1 MHLAP
6 PALSILHFALS
17 VFMASKKFTLIS
29 RYYNNYS
36 LWSMFKAKNLSPQ
49 KLAGFTALIIS
60 AVIAL
65 GSLIAD
71 GSWQVMLTAF
81 ILTFLVSYYL
91 YLYTL
96 QNFIYRKIK
105 LIYKFIYQTKASKRE
120 EFFNKNILPLK
131 TIEEVSED
139 VEKWAIQKKEEL
151 EILRRNE
158 EFRKEFLLNLSHEL
172 KTPIFAVQG
181 YIHTLLDGAIEDP
194 NVNKVFLK
202 NATKNIDRLCH
213 LLDDLDEISKLESG
227 EMTINKETFVIQDM
241 IRDIFD
247 TLSLKAN
254 TKGIKFNIKKGC
266 EAPVAVQADKEKIR
280 QVLMNLVDNSIKYGK
295 NDGHTIASIYVM
307 DDKQV
312 LVEIS
317 DDGIGISEEHLP
329 RVFERFYRTDRARSR
344 DIGGTGLG
352 LAIVK
357 HIIEAHN
364 QTINV
369 RSKPEIGSTFGF
381 TLDTGR
387 E

>member
-1 MHLAP
+1 ML
-6 PALSILHFALS
+6 
-17 VFMASKKFTLIS
+17 SKKISLIS
-29 RYYNNYS
+29 HYYNNYS

-49 KLAGFTALIIS
+49 KLAGFTALIIA

-65 GSLIAD
+65 GSLITE
-71 GSWQVMLTAF
+71 GSWQIMLTAF

-151 EILRRNE
+151 DVLRRNE

-213 LLDDLDEISKLESG
+213 LIDDLDEISKLEIG
-227 EMTINKETFVIQDM
+227 EMTINKETFVIQDLM
-241 IRDIFD
+241 KDVFD

-254 TKGIKFNIKKGC
+254 TKGIKFGIKKGC
-266 EAPVAVQADKEKIR
+266 ESPVTVLADKEKVR

-295 NDGHTIASIYVM
+295 SEGHTIASVYTM
-307 DDKQV
+307 DDRRV
-312 LVEIS
+312 LIEIS
-317 DDGIGISEEHLP
+317 DDGIGIAEEHLP

-357 HIIEAHN
+357 HIMEAHN

>member
-1 MHLAP
+1 M
-6 PALSILHFALS
+6 SSEKIG
-17 VFMASKKFTLIS
+17 LIS
-29 RYYNNYS
+29 RYYNDYS

-49 KLAGFTALIIS
+49 KLTGFTALILS
-60 AVIAL
+60 VIITL
-65 GSLIAD
+65 GTLLINAH
-71 GSWQVMLTAF
+71 WKIVLTAF
-81 ILTFLVSYYL
+81 VLTFLVSYYL

-139 VEKWAIQKKEEL
+139 VEKWASQKKEEL
-151 EILRRNE
+151 DMLRRNE

-181 YIHTLLDGAIEDP
+181 YIHTLLDGALEDP
-194 NVNKVFLK
+194 NVNKLFLK
-202 NATKNIDRLCH
+202 NATKNIDRLCR
-213 LLDDLDEISKLESG
+213 LIDDLDEISKLESG
-227 EMTINKETFVIQDM
+227 EMTINGENFIIQDL
-241 IRDIFD
+241 IKDVFD

-254 TKGIKFNIKKGC
+254 TKGIRFNVKKGC
-266 EAPVAVQADKEKIR
+266 EAPIHVLADKEKVR
-280 QVLMNLVDNSIKYGK
+280 QVLINLVDNSIKYGRP
-295 NDGHTIASIYVM
+295 DGHTVASIYIM
-307 DDKQV
+307 DDKRV
-312 LVEIS
+312 LIEIS
-317 DDGIGISEEHLP
+317 DDGIGIAEEHLP

-357 HIIEAHN
+357 HIIEAHG
-364 QTINV
+364 QTINI

-381 TLDTGR
+381 TLESG